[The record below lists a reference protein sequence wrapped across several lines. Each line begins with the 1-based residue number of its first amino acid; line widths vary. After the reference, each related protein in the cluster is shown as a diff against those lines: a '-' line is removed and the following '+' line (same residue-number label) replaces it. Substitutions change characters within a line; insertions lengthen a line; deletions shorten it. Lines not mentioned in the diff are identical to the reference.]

1 LFDLSI
7 SDYKNWAKGLKK
19 AGYATDKNYPNKL
32 INLIENYKLF
42 VYDEIVLKKRI
53 RNKKSIKDSVF
64 RHEVLKG
71 DTLYSLSKKYNISIK
86 DLLKINKLKD
96 RILIIGQLLIIDK

>member
-1 LFDLSI
+1 M
-7 SDYKNWAKGLKK
+7 
-19 AGYATDKNYPNKL
+19 
-32 INLIENYKLF
+32 IENYKLF

-53 RNKKSIKDSVF
+53 RNKKSTKDSVF
-64 RHEVLKG
+64 KHKVLKG

-96 RILIIGQLLIIDK
+96 RTLIIGQLLIIDK